1 MKKRKKVREKG
12 KISLR
17 KTFQE
22 FKNGD
27 KVALIQDLGVKKS
40 FPRRF
45 HGLTGIIESKRGYA
59 YVVKFLNGRKH
70 KKLTLKPIHLKKLKY

>member
-22 FKNGD
+22 LKKGD
-27 KVALIQDLGVKKS
+27 RVTFVQDLSSKRS
-40 FPRRF
+40 FPKLF
-45 HGLTGIIESKRGYA
+45 QGLTGVVEDKRGRA
-59 YVVKFLNGRKH
+59 YIVKFLNGKTH
-70 KKLTLKPIHLKKLKY
+70 KKIIVRPIHLKKLKG